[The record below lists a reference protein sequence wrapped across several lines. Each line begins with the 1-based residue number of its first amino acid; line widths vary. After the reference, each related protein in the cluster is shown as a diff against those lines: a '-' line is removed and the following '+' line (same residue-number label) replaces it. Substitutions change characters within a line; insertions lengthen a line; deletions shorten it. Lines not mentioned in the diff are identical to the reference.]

1 MDRKVLP
8 IGRNIMINDTAA
20 ITRLLDVMRKLRGQ
34 GGCPWDREQTIASLK
49 PCLLE
54 ECHELLEAMD
64 NNDDT
69 ANHIEELGDV
79 LLQVVFQSVIREQEG
94 SFTFDD
100 VADAITAKLIRRHP
114 HVFGDTSAETTGEVL
129 KNWEQIKQVEKKHKP
144 DHSALDGVPV
154 TLPALL
160 KAQRIQSKASRVGFD
175 WEDSTGAIAK
185 IREETDELIEACEQG
200 DQAAV
205 AGEAGDLLFSV
216 VNYCRFIDVD
226 AESALELT
234 NKKFSRRFKEV
245 EKKVRAMDKD
255 MRKCTLEELDAI
267 WDEVKRELQS

>member
-1 MDRKVLP
+1 
-8 IGRNIMINDTAA
+8 
-20 ITRLLDVMRKLRGQ
+20 MRQLRGPD
-34 GGCPWDREQTIASLK
+34 GCPWDREQSVASLK

-64 NNDDT
+64 EDNT

-79 LLQVVFQSVIREQEG
+79 LLQVVFQSIIREQEG

-100 VADAITAKLIRRHP
+100 VADAITRKLIRRHP
-114 HVFGDTSAETTGEVL
+114 HVFGDTNAETSGEVL
-129 KNWEQIKQVEKKHKP
+129 KNWEQIKQREKGGNP
-144 DHSALDGVPV
+144 EHSALDGVPV

-175 WEDSTGAIAK
+175 WKDSTGAIAK
-185 IREETDELIEACEQG
+185 INEEIEELIEAEKMG
-200 DQAAV
+200 DQCAV
-205 AGEAGDLLFSV
+205 NEEAGDLLFSV

-234 NKKFSRRFKEV
+234 NKKFSKRFKKV
-245 EKKVRAMDKD
+245 EKKVREMGKE
-255 MRKCTLEELDAI
+255 MQNCTLKELDAL
-267 WDEVKRELQS
+267 WDHIKRVD

>member
-1 MDRKVLP
+1 MNNKMSP
-8 IGRNIMINDTAA
+8 IEK
-20 ITRLLDVMRKLRGQ
+20 LLDVMHKLRGPD
-34 GGCPWDREQTIASLK
+34 GCPWDREQTVSSLK

-64 NNDDT
+64 CEDT
-69 ANHIEELGDV
+69 APHIEELGDV
-79 LLQVVFQSVIREQEG
+79 LLQVVFQCIIREQEG
-94 SFTFDD
+94 KFGFDD
-100 VADAITAKLIRRHP
+100 VADSITAKLIRRHP
-114 HVFGDTSAETTGEVL
+114 HVFGDTEVSGSGEVL

-175 WEDSTGAIAK
+175 WKEATGAIEK
-185 IREETDELIEACEQG
+185 IHEEIDELMEARENS
-200 DQAAV
+200 DKV
-205 AGEAGDLLFSV
+205 EMEKEAGDLLFSV

-234 NKKFSRRFKEV
+234 NKKFSTRFKAV
-245 EKKVRAMDKD
+245 EKKVRD
-255 MRKCTLEELDAI
+255 MGKEMKQCTLEELDAI
-267 WDEVKRELQS
+267 WDEVKAEMKDEG

>member
-1 MDRKVLP
+1 MNEKQAS
-8 IGRNIMINDTAA
+8 INK
-20 ITRLLDVMRKLRGQ
+20 LLDVMRRLRGPD
-34 GGCPWDREQTIASLK
+34 GCPWDREQTVASLK

-64 NNDDT
+64 EDNK

-79 LLQVVFQSVIREQEG
+79 LLQVVFQCIIREQEG
-94 SFTFDD
+94 FFTFDD
-100 VADAITAKLIRRHP
+100 VAEAITCKLIRRHP
-114 HVFGDTSAETTGEVL
+114 HVFGDITAATSGEVL
-129 KNWEQIKQVEKKHKP
+129 HNWEMIKQTEKMGKP

-175 WEDSTGAIAK
+175 WDDSKGAIAK
-185 IREETDELIEACEQG
+185 IREEMDELIEAEEKG
-200 DQAAV
+200 DHGEV

-234 NKKFSRRFKEV
+234 NKKFSSRFKKV
-245 EKKVRAMDKD
+245 EKKVRALGKD
-255 MRKCTLEELDAI
+255 MRKCTLEELDAL
-267 WDEVKRELQS
+267 WDEVKLEV